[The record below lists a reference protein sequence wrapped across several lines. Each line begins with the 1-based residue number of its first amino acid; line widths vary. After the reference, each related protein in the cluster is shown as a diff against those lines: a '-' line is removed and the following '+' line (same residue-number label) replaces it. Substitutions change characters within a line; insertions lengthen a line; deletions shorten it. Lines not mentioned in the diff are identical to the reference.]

1 MLHII
6 SLFTKK
12 NTKLYFAVLCFMC
25 FLGLNLHSQAQSS
38 KEIEKRFNTAV
49 ELIDNKN
56 FNEAEKLL
64 QPLTQALKNNTQ
76 QAEATYLMA
85 FSATKLQEWAKAS
98 YYCQLFVNQFNNHAF
113 IEQAYLLFA
122 EAELNQN
129 HFNKALSFDI
139 KINSTKNKTQYNNL
153 LSNFLNQN
161 SNKDSIAVF
170 NKLYPEIDLVSK
182 IKKIQDKKNSKTVD
196 TKSKK
201 RIAVILPLSASTIP
215 LNPLTN
221 NDNQYIID
229 LYNGL
234 KLGFEDALSKEM
246 NIEWCLYYCDK
257 DTFNLKKLLATED
270 LLNVDALIGPIFNAQ
285 SNIASKFAQKQNILY
300 INPLTDNLKLAKGNN
315 TLLFKS
321 SVQTIGEKVADYC
334 FNNHNE
340 NKQVLL
346 LYSKNPKD
354 TTLAG
359 IFKRTYTKL
368 GGKIR
373 FSTKTDKF
381 QSLQLTKL
389 YGKDTLATSDWVVAF
404 HDEQMVATNLITAL
418 AVRNTNTPVMAPK
431 QWLNFTAID
440 YEQFAKY
447 NFHFIYPDFI
457 DIQNQE
463 VIKFKADYLK
473 NINIYPTE
481 FAYLGYDLALF
492 ASQKVTQSSLPFN
505 YLLGNRNLA
514 PDNKNVQITTF
525 DGGNKLINKS
535 EISAESKQ

>member
-12 NTKLYFAVLCFMC
+12 NTKLYLAVLCFMC

-76 QAEATYLMA
+76 QAEASYLMA
-85 FSATKLQEWAKAS
+85 FSATKLKEWAKAS

-161 SNKDSIAVF
+161 TNKDSIAVF
-170 NKLYPEIDLVSK
+170 NKLYPEIDLISK

-196 TKSKK
+196 SKSKK
-201 RIAVILPLSASTIP
+201 RIAVILPLNAKTIP
-215 LNPLTN
+215 LNPLIN

-234 KLGFEDALSKEM
+234 KLGFEDALLKDL

-285 SNIASKFAQKQNILY
+285 SSIASKFAQKQNILY